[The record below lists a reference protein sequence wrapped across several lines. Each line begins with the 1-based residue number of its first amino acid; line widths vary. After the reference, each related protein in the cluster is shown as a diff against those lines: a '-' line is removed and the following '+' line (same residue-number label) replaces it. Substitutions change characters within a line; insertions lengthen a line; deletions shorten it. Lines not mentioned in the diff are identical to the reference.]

1 MGANNTP
8 LFDLI
13 ELSSLN
19 SYTTFTTAPGGGD
32 DIIGLVDNAT
42 YTDGDSSNTA
52 TKIAELNETFSANGG
67 TITIDGT
74 EYNIQLVV
82 PNGFGDDVTITYNG
96 GGSSVDLSGDGLA
109 SEITFIIAS
118 PVGGGSDRY
127 FAATDD
133 AVGDLPNITSIQI
146 RDLDWTP
153 SGDDVLIDL
162 DQNNVVTVCFVK
174 GTLIETE
181 MGPRAIEALATGD
194 RVQTLDHGL
203 RPVRWCWSRTFRL
216 SADSRD
222 KQRPVRIQPDALA
235 PGIPQRELRVSPQH
249 RMLVS
254 SKIVDRLFGVDQV
267 LIPAIKLVGQPGI
280 TRDTKVKAVTYC
292 HLYLGRHEVI
302 FAEGAP
308 AESLLPE
315 KEALRALSRGA
326 CAELKA
332 IDETNVLPAHPIVER
347 GPLLRE
353 LLRRHIKNSKP
364 LCAKEIAV
372 RMPPMRH
379 PNELAFGVR

>member
-19 SYTTFTTAPGGGD
+19 SNATFTTAPGGGD

-42 YTDGDSSNTA
+42 YTDGDSSNSA
-52 TKIAELNETFSANGG
+52 TEIAELNETFSTNGG
-67 TITIDGT
+67 TITIDGM
-74 EYNIQLVV
+74 EYSIQLVV

-96 GGSSVDLSGDGLA
+96 GGSSVDLSGDGL
-109 SEITFIIAS
+109 SSDITFIIAS
-118 PVGGGSDRY
+118 PVGGGTDRY
-127 FAATDD
+127 FAVTDD

-174 GTLIETE
+174 GTLMETE
-181 MGPRAIEALATGD
+181 TGPRAVEELSTGD
-194 RVQTLDHGL
+194 LLQTLDHGL
-203 RPVRWCWSRTFRL
+203 RPIRWCWTRTFRF
-216 SADSRD
+216 SAETPD

-235 PGIPQRELRVSPQH
+235 PGVPQRELRVSPQH
-249 RMLVS
+249 RMLVA
-254 SKIVDRLFGVDQV
+254 SKIVERLFGVDQV
-267 LIPAIKLVGQPGI
+267 LIPATKLVGQPGI
-280 TRDTKVKAVTYC
+280 TRDTMVKVVTYC
-292 HLYLGRHEVI
+292 HLFLGSHEVI

-315 KEALRALSRGA
+315 KEALRALSRA
-326 CAELKA
+326 AYAELKA
-332 IDETNVLPAHPIVER
+332 IVDTNVPPAHPIVER

-353 LLRRHIKNSKP
+353 LLRRHSKNSKP
-364 LCAKEIAV
+364 LCEKKLDV
-372 RMPPMRH
+372 RMPPWRR
-379 PNELAFGVR
+379 PNELAFSVR